1 MNILVISDD
10 ENSNIIK
17 FIYRNKLMPIIR
29 RSILP
34 ALELIRHQDVSAII
48 VDKNHQHIDT
58 LEFILNVRDINKNI
72 PIIVQED
79 SIVPGDKEVT
89 RSMKNVIIDDQC
101 FEWFKKQL
109 NNITKH
115 KN

>member
-10 ENSNIIK
+10 ENSSVVR

-34 ALELIRHQDVSAII
+34 ALELIRHQNVSAII
-48 VDKNHQHIDT
+48 VDKNHQNIDT
-58 LEFILNVRDINKNI
+58 LELILNIRDINKNI

-79 SIVPGDKEVT
+79 SILPKDKTVT
-89 RSMKNVIIDDQC
+89 QSMNNVIIDDQY
-101 FEWFKKQL
+101 FGWFRKQL
-109 NNITKH
+109 NKLTKQ